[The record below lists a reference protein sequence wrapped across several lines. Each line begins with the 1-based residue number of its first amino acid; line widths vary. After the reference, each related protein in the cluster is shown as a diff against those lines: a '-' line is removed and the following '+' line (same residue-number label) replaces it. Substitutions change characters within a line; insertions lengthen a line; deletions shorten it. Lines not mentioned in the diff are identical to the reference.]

1 MTDDKAITGVK
12 DKHYDLISVVYHL
25 LQGAET
31 YQMYIDDAEGEGD
44 QKVAQ
49 YFRDVQ
55 EQNRQLAQRGKA
67 LLLDRLS
74 REK

>member
-1 MTDDKAITGVK
+1 MTDDQAITGTK

-31 YQMYIDDAEGEGD
+31 YQMYIEDAQQAGD
-44 QKVAQ
+44 QEIVQ
-49 YFRDVQ
+49 YFQEVQ
-55 EQNRQLAQRGKA
+55 THNRRLAQRGKA

-74 REK
+74 REQ

>member
-1 MTDDKAITGVK
+1 MTNDQSITGTK

-31 YQMYIDDAEGEGD
+31 YQMYIEDAQQEGD
-44 QKVAQ
+44 QEVAQ
-49 YFRDVQ
+49 YFQEVQ
-55 EQNRQLAQRGKA
+55 SHNRSLAQRGKA

>member
-1 MTDDKAITGVK
+1 MMDDKLITGIK

-31 YQMYIDDAEGEGD
+31 YQMYSNDAEREGD

-55 EQNRQLAQRGKA
+55 AQNRELAQRGKS

-74 REK
+74 RER

>member
-1 MTDDKAITGVK
+1 MTDNKAITGVK
-12 DKHYDLISVVYHL
+12 DKHYDLISAVYHL

-31 YQMYIDDAEGEGD
+31 YQTYIEDAEREGD
-44 QKVAQ
+44 QKIVQ

-55 EQNRQLAQRGKA
+55 EQNRLLAQRGKA
-67 LLLDRLS
+67 LLLDRLA